1 MPLARFRIKCEA
13 GEPAAIEVNGQ
24 QLPAGM
30 VVLGLSLRADGPAP
44 VLTLVVA
51 GDGIL
56 EGEGIVQVE
65 RESEEDY
72 RGELLAIVQG
82 RPRQDLVTSPSHDR
96 PSMTFS
102 PLVLLLAVT
111 LLGLYIPPGLRT
123 MISDSVRYLGFVDGK
138 P

>member
-1 MPLARFRIKCEA
+1 MLAF
-13 GEPAAIEVNGQ
+13 
-24 QLPAGM
+24 L
-30 VVLGLSLRADGPAP
+30 
-44 VLTLVVA
+44 LVVFMGMGA
-51 GDGIL
+51 T
-56 EGEGIVQVE
+56 V
-65 RESEEDY
+65 
-72 RGELLAIVQG
+72 LAIVQG